1 VVAVK
6 KHLKRKPIDFMA
18 GMWAY
23 EESGGL
29 EIYSDSG
36 LVVKIPLATIRAYL
50 RRLDKGKKVKP

>member
-1 VVAVK
+1 MK
-6 KHLKRKPIDFMA
+6 KHLKRESITINA

-36 LVVKIPLATIRAYL
+36 LVVKISLATIRAYL
-50 RRLDKGKKVKP
+50 RRLDKGKKP